1 MSLKTLVNS
10 TNIFASKIH
19 SSCPKCLSRI
29 EKSYYFYTY
38 GEDLEFIESLNRSSN
53 EFHGLGYEGIARNEL
68 GFDRYLCV
76 LNKDK

>member
-19 SSCPKCLSRI
+19 SSYPKCLSRI
-29 EKSYYFYTY
+29 EKSYYFYKKC
-38 GEDLEFIESLNRSSN
+38 EDITFIASLNQIGNR
-53 EFHGLGYEGIARNEL
+53 FDGLGYESIVREEL
-68 GFDRYLCV
+68 EFDRYLHI

>member
-29 EKSYYFYTY
+29 EKSYYFCTH
-38 GEDLEFIESLNRSSN
+38 GEDIAFIKSLNKTSDN
-53 EFHGLGYEGIARNEL
+53 FNGIGYEDIARDEI
-68 GFDRYLCV
+68 GFDRYLHV